1 MSDTAIDQAV
11 PTAVQDD
18 REVTSNKSS
27 NSSIG
32 REDEEI
38 AAFDKEQQPSQSSL
52 EIANKF
58 SDIEPSQLLQYIAET
73 NQVREPWET
82 IREAVKEAIVKVSL
96 DADSESGARF
106 RDAAAI
112 CSGTDL
118 TV

>member
-38 AAFDKEQQPSQSSL
+38 AASDKEQQPSQSSL

-112 CSGTDL
+112 CS
-118 TV
+118 